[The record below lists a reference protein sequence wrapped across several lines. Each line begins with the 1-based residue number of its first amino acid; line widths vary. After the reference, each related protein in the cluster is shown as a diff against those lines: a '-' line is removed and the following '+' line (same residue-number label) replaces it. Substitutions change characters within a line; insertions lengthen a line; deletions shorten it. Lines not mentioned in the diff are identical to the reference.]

1 MYVLGFVEFYA
12 QTHIAELLREV
23 ENDRLVDL
31 ATGPGRPVRIRVA
44 EWLYAVAERLEG
56 SPRGTVLRAEG

>member
-12 QTHIAELLREV
+12 QTHIPELRREV
-23 ENDRLVDL
+23 ENDRLVGL

-44 EWLYAVAERLEG
+44 EWLYAVAERLGG